1 MQNYNKLIDASEQSS
16 IEAISKADVLLAADV
31 VYDVN
36 CIPDLVS
43 TVSKFLNQAGGGSE
57 RIAIFAT
64 TYRNERTFSIFENQL
79 EKHQIVCEYEH
90 SLEHLPNIFP
100 CYWNQS
106 RSDVRVCTM
115 RKKQLT

>member
-1 MQNYNKLIDASEQSS
+1 MQNENELKDASEQSS
-16 IEAISKADVLLAADV
+16 IEAISKADVMLAADV

-43 TVSKFLNQAGGGSE
+43 TVSKFLDNQTGSE

-64 TYRNERTFSIFENQL
+64 TYRNERTFGIFENQL
-79 EKHQIVCEYEH
+79 EKHHIICEYEQ

-115 RKKQLT
+115 RKKQ